1 MHSEQPKLCE
11 VLTVL
16 SAVGLWYALH
26 VCYVSDDSSDDS
38 GSPVPVKKHK
48 KHKKKHKRK
57 KVETDDPHNVPS
69 GVPDVGGSPKGSI
82 KLKFKIGRET
92 LATKK

>member
-1 MHSEQPKLCE
+1 MQNIDFLMMRLILFSE
-11 VLTVL
+11 
-16 SAVGLWYALH
+16 
-26 VCYVSDDSSDDS
+26 DSSDDS
-38 GSPVPVKKHK
+38 EPVAAVKKHK

-57 KVETDDPHNVPS
+57 RSEIDEAPKVPPEAS
-69 GVPDVGGSPKGSI
+69 DVGGSPKGSI

>member
-1 MHSEQPKLCE
+1 M
-11 VLTVL
+11 
-16 SAVGLWYALH
+16 AA
-26 VCYVSDDSSDDS
+26 
-38 GSPVPVKKHK
+38 VKKHK

-57 KVETDDPHNVPS
+57 RSEVEDGPKMPS
-69 GVPDVGGSPKGSI
+69 EASDIGGSPKGSI